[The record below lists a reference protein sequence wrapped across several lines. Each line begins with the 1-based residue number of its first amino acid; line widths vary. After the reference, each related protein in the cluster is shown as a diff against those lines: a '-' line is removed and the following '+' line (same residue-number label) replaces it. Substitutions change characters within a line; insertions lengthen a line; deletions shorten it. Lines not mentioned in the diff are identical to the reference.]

1 MPHRPACDKLLS
13 VKLRI
18 LAVLCA
24 AALHAAPADPWLRIQ
39 SQNFELFTTTGE
51 RNGRD
56 LVNHFEQVR
65 AFFYEAFGSQPI
77 AARPARIIVFR
88 NDKEYEP
95 YRPNQTASAFYQPG
109 ADHDFIVMRNATGVE
124 DVAVHEYTHLLVGQ
138 SGQTI
143 PIWLNEG
150 LAELYS
156 NLEPLAGQ
164 IVVGKP
170 LRGRVHDLGSE
181 KWIPMRTLLGVNRD
195 SPFYQEK
202 SRAGMFYA
210 ESWILVHMLVLSRE
224 YRPKLHAFLDALK
237 QTGTKDD
244 GSARALE
251 TAYGKPVEGVEKD
264 LRGYMA
270 ATTLAAAVFNAPA
283 VKPSGEV
290 EVDKNS
296 SMEAR
301 LALAELT
308 AVTPGKSAQ
317 ARAAYSQL
325 QRDFPNRAEVEQA
338 VAEFDLRER
347 HNSEAAEHFAVAVE
361 LGAKSPRMYV
371 RYARALSLTNRNDDA
386 VKALRMAI
394 SLDPAMDEA
403 HFELG
408 GALVRAGQFRE
419 AVEEFGGVKRLGP
432 EHAYRYYYG
441 YAFATYK
448 SGDKARA
455 RTLIREARAYTKNP
469 EEIAALDKLSEAVR
483 K

>member
-1 MPHRPACDKLLS
+1 
-13 VKLRI
+13 VKFWT
-18 LAVLCA
+18 LAALCA
-24 AALHAAPADPWLRIQ
+24 ALLPAAPSDPWLRIQ

-51 RNGRD
+51 REGRD

-65 AFFYEAFGSQPI
+65 AFFYEAFGSKPVS
-77 AARPARIIVFR
+77 ARPARIIVFR
-88 NDKEYEP
+88 SDKEYEP
-95 YRPNQTASAFYQPG
+95 YRPTQSASAFYQPG
-109 ADHDFIVMRNATGVE
+109 TDHDFIVMKNAAGVD

-170 LRGRVHDLGSE
+170 LRGRVHALASE
-181 KWIPMRTLLGVNRD
+181 KWIPIRTLLTAGHD

-224 YRPKLHAFLDALK
+224 YRPQLQAMLEALK
-237 QTGTKDD
+237 QTGMKDD
-244 GSARALE
+244 SSARALE
-251 TAYGKPVEGVEKD
+251 SAYGKPVEGVEKD
-264 LRGYMA
+264 LRSYMA

-283 VKPSGEV
+283 VKPEGEMV
-290 EVDKNS
+290 IDKNAGLP
-296 SMEAR
+296 AR

-308 AVTPGKSAQ
+308 AVTPGRSGA
-317 ARAAYSQL
+317 ARAAYNRL
-325 QRDFPNRAEVEQA
+325 QHDYPNRWDVEQA
-338 VAEFDLRER
+338 TAEFDLRER
-347 HNSEAAEHFAVAVE
+347 RNSEAAEHFAIAAE
-361 LGAKSPRMYV
+361 LGAKSPGMYV
-371 RYARALSLTNRNDDA
+371 RYARALSLTNRDDDA
-386 VKALRMAI
+386 IKALRKAL
-394 SLDPAMDEA
+394 SLDPAMDDA

-408 GALVRAGQFRE
+408 VALVRAGQFRE
-419 AVEEFGGVKRLGP
+419 AVGEFGTIKRLEP
-432 EHAYRYYYG
+432 EHAARFYYS

-448 SGDKARA
+448 LGDSVRA
-455 RTLIREARAYTKNP
+455 RTLIREGRSYTKNP
-469 EEIAALDKLSEAVR
+469 EEMAALDKLSEAVG